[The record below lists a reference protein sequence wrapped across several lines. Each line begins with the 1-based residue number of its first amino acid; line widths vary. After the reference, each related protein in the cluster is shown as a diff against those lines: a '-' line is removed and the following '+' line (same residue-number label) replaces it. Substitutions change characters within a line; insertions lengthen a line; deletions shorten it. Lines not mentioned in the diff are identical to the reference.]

1 MFQLLLMIY
10 LLPVM
15 IIAVLL
21 IRFIRWLLSLAL
33 RFTRWG
39 VPLIFRLTVWLLMLG
54 WHGGRF
60 LWRYYRS
67 RTAP

>member
-1 MFQLLLMIY
+1 MFQFLLMIY
-10 LLPVM
+10 LLPVV
-15 IIAVLL
+15 IIAALL

-33 RFTRWG
+33 RFMRWA
-39 VPLIFRLTVWLLMLG
+39 VPILLRLLMCLLV
-54 WHGGRF
+54 WTWQGGYG